1 MVNVRTILCPVDF
14 SEATERQVL
23 FATDLCRLFGARLV
37 LHHNLRALGVGSGVG
52 WMYSGTHGRP
62 PSEEQA
68 GEWLGWILKEH
79 AGGIPAEA
87 RLTHGAP
94 TSSVLRVAEA
104 VHADLLVL
112 TAHTGT
118 HDEHMSM
125 SEQIL
130 EQAKCAVVALHD
142 AGVEYAL
149 PRFTEPNE
157 APLRVLVPTSF
168 SETSTPAVA
177 FAVEL
182 AKRFPIELHLLHI
195 ESRRSHEEPDPDR
208 AEDERERLLDMLPE
222 EFEDRAHAHVA
233 AGDPPTE
240 ISAMAEKLGTSMI
253 VMGEHSRTS
262 LLRWFKRDTGRSI
275 LHQAHC
281 PVWYVP

>member
-1 MVNVRTILCPVDF
+1 MVNLRTILCPVDF

-37 LHHNLRALGVGSGVG
+37 LHHNLRAVGVGAAVG
-52 WMYSGTHGRP
+52 WMYTGTHGRP

-68 GEWLGWILKEH
+68 SQWLGRLMAEH
-79 AGGIPAEA
+79 ARGIPTEA

-94 TSSVLRVAEA
+94 TASVMRVAEI
-104 VHADLLVL
+104 VHADLVVV

-130 EQAKCAVVALHD
+130 EQANCDVLALHD
-142 AGVEYAL
+142 ADADRTV
-149 PRFTEPNE
+149 PRFTEPSE

-168 SETSTPAVA
+168 SQTSTPPVA
-177 FAVEL
+177 FAIEL
-182 AKRFPIELHLLHI
+182 AKRFPVELHLLHI
-195 ESRRSHEEPDPDR
+195 EARRHHEEPDPER
-208 AEDERERLLDMLPE
+208 AEDERERVLEMVPK
-222 EFEDRAHAHVA
+222 EFQGRAHAHIA
-233 AGDPPTE
+233 AGDPATE
-240 ISAMAEKLGTSMI
+240 IPTIAEKLGVSLI

-262 LLRWFKRDTGRSI
+262 LLRWFKRDTGRQV